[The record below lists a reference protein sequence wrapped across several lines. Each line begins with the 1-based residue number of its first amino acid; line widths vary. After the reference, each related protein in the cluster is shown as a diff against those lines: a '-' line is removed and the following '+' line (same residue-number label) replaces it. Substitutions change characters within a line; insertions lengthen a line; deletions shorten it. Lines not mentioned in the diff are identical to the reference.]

1 MVRCTPKV
9 GRRTA
14 TMSMQ
19 MDSGSMKMERSRPVR
34 IEVTRAARQ
43 QTATEAAYQEAV
55 RGIPAVP
62 AVPAAAIREALE
74 ATVILEITVIPEITE
89 MPGMTEIRTAEMP
102 EITEALKIQT
112 SRRWFRW

>member
-1 MVRCTPKV
+1 M
-9 GRRTA
+9 
-14 TMSMQ
+14 
-19 MDSGSMKMERSRPVR
+19 R

-55 RGIPAVP
+55 REVP

-74 ATVILEITVIPEITE
+74 AAVILEATVILEITEIPGV
-89 MPGMTEIRTAEMP
+89 MEIRTAEMP

>member
-14 TMSMQ
+14 TASMR

-55 RGIPAVP
+55 QGIP
-62 AVPAAAIREALE
+62 AVPAAAIRGALE
-74 ATVILEITVIPEITE
+74 ATVILEITVIP
-89 MPGMTEIRTAEMP
+89 GMTETRMAEMP
-102 EITEALKIQT
+102 EITETLKIQT